1 MNKSQ
6 PASRSRAAVRRGLHA
21 RMIASHLGVGLI
33 PLLFI
38 GITLW
43 LIAAQG
49 LKTVGGQ
56 GVAAVEQA
64 AYDELKIIC
73 QIKEKQVASFFKK
86 MEGEMSM
93 LRDNPWLLQVF
104 STLDQAFAKAGGAA
118 ADAEI
123 WQKLAQ
129 ENDDLFRDVCRD
141 FDWNNLFLINADG
154 NIIYSLNKAS
164 DFGQSLSRAPL
175 MSSSL
180 GLAFALL
187 RQNPGQNIAFGDYAP
202 YAPLNNEPSAFLIT
216 RIKNIGQGDAYLA
229 VQPSTQALRTM
240 IRMTGAKNR
249 SLEAYLVGEDG
260 FMRSDSMLAPE
271 SYSRVES
278 FRQGNKVSTEA
289 SRSAFKGETGTGII
303 KDYLGNTVLSSW
315 SPLDVFGVRWALICE
330 VNESEALRYKAVMNE
345 TSVKAGRQ
353 VVSWLLA
360 ALLLTFAAVGTVAWL
375 IARSIS
381 RPIIYA
387 AGVADTIA
395 AGDLKQRLNLRRSD
409 EIGQLADALD
419 FMVDSVEKNFRHK
432 AGIAELAEQTRGQLD
447 ARTLAQ
453 KISSFLARFL
463 GAQMASLYLLDTSGQ
478 KLVMTGSYAFSKRKG
493 LSSAIEL
500 GEGLSGQAALEK
512 SIISVTD
519 LPEGY
524 VRISSSLGDAPPSNI
539 VAAPFLHEEHLVGV
553 IELASFKEFSDED
566 MNFLREAGDSIAIV
580 FDVARRRQEVQ
591 ELLEETQRQS
601 EELRHQG
608 EELKATNE
616 ELEAQTVALKE
627 FQEELESQQAELE
640 ATNSR
645 LKEKTEALT
654 VQKSEIESR
663 NQELIA
669 AREEIEE
676 RSRDLALASKYKSE
690 FLANMSHEL
699 RTPLN
704 SLLLLSQTLADNKQG
719 NLTEHQQEAAG
730 VIVESGKDLLNLI
743 NEILDLSKIEAG
755 RVEVEVEEVAL
766 TEVAENAR
774 NLFNH
779 MADLKGLD
787 FSVSID
793 PALPPALLTDR
804 KRLEQIVKN
813 FIGNSIKFTEAG
825 SVRLA
830 FAVPAAGVR
839 FRREEL
845 AAEETIAI
853 SVADTGIGIP
863 ADKQKI
869 IFEAFQQADGSTG
882 RKYGGTGLGLSISR
896 ELAALLGGEIQLVS
910 EPGKG
915 SVFTLYLPLRGIQDS
930 GKEQKAVA
938 PPELKRPAALSLPPR
953 PQQPQAAA
961 DDRSSL
967 SPEARSIL
975 IIEDD
980 RKFAKIL
987 MDQCRRRGFKALAA
1001 ETGEE
1006 GLQLAER
1013 HQPTGIILDI
1023 KLPGIDGWTVLTSLK
1038 TNPATR
1044 HIPVHMMSVEEG
1056 SREAFRQGAVG
1067 FFTKPVDQEQ
1077 IAEALAR
1084 FETISSSKVKR
1095 LLVVEDDD
1103 ALRAALVELVGS
1115 EDTAIEEAKTGEE
1128 AHALLRSETFDCMV
1142 LDLGLPDC
1150 NGIELLRRLAGEQ
1163 KIKVPPVIIYTGREL
1178 SREEEKELNKYAESI
1193 IIKNARSRERL
1204 LDETSL
1210 FLHRVVEQ
1218 MPDKKQEI
1226 ITGLYDQENIFK
1238 GKRILLVDDDMR
1250 NVFALSG
1257 ILEEKGMEVVIA
1269 EDGKKALKTLAE
1281 DGRIDLVLMDIMMPE
1296 MDGYE
1301 ATRRIRAQRDLRDLP
1316 VIALTAKA
1324 MKEDREKCI
1333 EAGASDYLAKPIDL
1347 ERLLSM
1353 MRVWLYRQA

>member
-1 MNKSQ
+1 MNTDAKQ
-6 PASRSRAAVRRGLHA
+6 PTSRAAVKSGLHA

-43 LIAAQG
+43 LIASQG

-64 AYDELKIIC
+64 AYEELQMIC
-73 QIKEKQVASFFKK
+73 QIKEKQVNSFFKK
-86 MEGEMSM
+86 MEGEMFM
-93 LRDNPWLLQVF
+93 LRDNPWLLQLF
-104 STLDQAFAKAGGAA
+104 SSLNQAFAGTGAA
-118 ADAEI
+118 GSWRQLAED
-123 WQKLAQ
+123 
-129 ENDDLFRDVCRD
+129 NDSLFRDVCRD
-141 FDWNNLFLINADG
+141 FDWNNLFLINTG
-154 NIIYSLNKAS
+154 GSIIYSLNKAS
-164 DFGQSLSRAPL
+164 DLGQSLSKAPL
-175 MSSSL
+175 ISSPL
-180 GLAFALL
+180 GRAYAQL
-187 RQNPGQNIAFGDYAP
+187 RQNPSQNIAFSDYAP

-216 RIKNIGQGDAYLA
+216 KISSTDGYLA

-240 IRMTGAKNR
+240 IRMTGTKKNQKN

-260 FMRSDSMLAPE
+260 LMRSDSTLDPDR
-271 SYSRVES
+271 YSRVES
-278 FRQGNKVSTEA
+278 FRQGNRVSTEA
-289 SRSAFKGETGTGII
+289 SRSALKGETGTGVI
-303 KDYLGNTVLSSW
+303 KDYLDNTVLSSW

-330 VNESEALRYKAVMNE
+330 VNESEALRYKTVMDE
-345 TSVKAGRQ
+345 TSAKAGRQ
-353 VVSWLLA
+353 VIFWFSA
-360 ALLLTFAAVGTVAWL
+360 ALLLTFAAVGAVAWL

-395 AGDLKQRLNLRRSD
+395 AGDLKQRLNLRRPD

-419 FMVDSVEKNFRHK
+419 FMVDSVEKSFRHK
-432 AGIAELAEQTRGQLD
+432 AGIAELAAQTRGQLD

-453 KISSFLARFL
+453 KISSFLASFL
-463 GAQMASLYLLDTSGQ
+463 GAQLASLYLLDKSGQ

-500 GEGLSGQAALEK
+500 GEGLAGQAALEK

-524 VRISSSLGDAPPSNI
+524 VRISSSLGDAPPCNI
-539 VAAPFLHEEHLVGV
+539 VAAPFLHEERLVGV

-566 MNFLREAGDSIAIV
+566 MSFLREAGDSIAIV

-591 ELLEETQRQS
+591 DLLEETQRQS

-654 VQKSEIESR
+654 AQKNEIESR

-704 SLLLLSQTLADNKQG
+704 SLLLLSQTLADNRQG

-755 RVEVEVEEVAL
+755 RVEVEAEEVAL
-766 TEVAENAR
+766 AEVAENAR
-774 NLFNH
+774 NIFSH
-779 MADLKGLD
+779 MAELKGLD
-787 FSVSID
+787 FSVSVD
-793 PALPPALLTDR
+793 PLLPPALLTDR
-804 KRLEQIVKN
+804 KRLEQIIKN

-910 EPGKG
+910 EPDKG
-915 SVFTLYLPLRGIQDS
+915 SVFTLYLPLRGIEDS
-930 GKEQKAVA
+930 GKEQKATA
-938 PPELKRPAALSLPPR
+938 QPERHRPAALSLPPR
-953 PQQPQAAA
+953 PAQDAPEAAA

-967 SPEARSIL
+967 SPGARSIL

-987 MDQCRRRGFKALAA
+987 MEQCRRRGFKALAA

-1128 AHALLRSETFDCMV
+1128 AHALLHSETFDCMV

-1163 KIKVPPVIIYTGREL
+1163 RIKVPPVIIYTGREL

>member
-1 MNKSQ
+1 MKNQ
-6 PASRSRAAVRRGLHA
+6 PAASRSRTAVKGGLHT
-21 RMIASHLGVGLI
+21 RLIASHLCVGII

-38 GITLW
+38 GVMLW
-43 LIAAQG
+43 LIASQG

-64 AYDELKIIC
+64 AYDELKVMC
-73 QIKEKQVASFFKK
+73 QIKEKQIASFFKK
-86 MEGEMSM
+86 MEGQMYM
-93 LRDNPWLLQVF
+93 LRDNPWLMQVSQEFGQVF
-104 STLDQAFAKAGGAA
+104 AGAGNSVSS
-118 ADAEI
+118 DA
-123 WQKLAQ
+123 WQKIAK
-129 ENDDLFRDVCRD
+129 ENDFLFQDVCRD
-141 FDWNNLFLINADG
+141 FDWHNVFLINAQG
-154 NIIYSLNKAS
+154 SIIYSLNKAS
-164 DFGQSLSRAPL
+164 DLGLSLSRPPL

-180 GLAFALL
+180 GRAFAQLQ
-187 RQNPGQNIAFGDYAP
+187 QNSGQEMAFGDYAP

-216 RIKNIGQGDAYLA
+216 RIKNKGEGNIFLA
-229 VQPSTQALRTM
+229 VQPSTEALRNM
-240 IRMTGAKNR
+240 IRLVSEHKKT
-249 SLEAYLVGEDG
+249 LEAYLVGKDG
-260 FMRSDSMLAPE
+260 YMRSDSLVAPE
-271 SYSRVES
+271 RYSRVES
-278 FRQGNKVSTEA
+278 FRQGNKVNTEA
-289 SRSAFKGETGTGII
+289 SRNALKGESGTGVIT
-303 KDYLGNTVLSSW
+303 DYLGNTVLSSW
-315 SPLDVFGVRWALICE
+315 SSVDVFGVRWALICE
-330 VNESEALRYKAVMNE
+330 VNESEALRYKTVMNK
-345 TSVKAGRQ
+345 TSAEASRQ
-353 VVSWLLA
+353 VVNSIIA
-360 ALLLTFAAVGTVAWL
+360 ALLLTFLAVGAVAWF

-381 RPIIYA
+381 KPIIYA
-387 AGVADTIA
+387 AGVADIIA
-395 AGDLKQRLNLRRSD
+395 AGDLTQRLHLRRSD

-419 FMVDSVEKNFRHK
+419 FMVDTVAKNFRHK
-432 AGIAELAEQTRGQLD
+432 AGIAELSEQTRGQQD
-447 ARTLAQ
+447 ARMLAQ
-453 KISSFLARFL
+453 TITSFLVRYL
-463 GAQMASLYLLDTSGQ
+463 GAQMASLYLADKSG
-478 KLVMTGSYAFSKRKG
+478 KALLMTGSYAFSKRKG
-493 LSSAIEL
+493 LNSMIEL
-500 GEGLSGQAALEK
+500 GEGLAGQAALEK
-512 SIISVTD
+512 SLISVTD

-524 VRISSSLGDAPPSNI
+524 VRISSTLGDAAPCNI
-539 VAAPFLHEEHLVGV
+539 VAAPFLHEDRLVGV
-553 IELASFKEFSDED
+553 IELASFKEFSDAD
-566 MNFLREAGDSIAIV
+566 MNFLRDVTSSIAIV

-601 EELRHQG
+601 EELRHQS
-608 EELKATNE
+608 EELKTTNE

-645 LKEKTEALT
+645 LKEKTEALIS
-654 VQKSEIESR
+654 QKNEIETR

-704 SLLLLSQTLADNKQG
+704 SLLLLSQTLSDNKQG

-755 RVEVEVEEVAL
+755 RVEVEAEEVPL

-774 NLFNH
+774 NLFRH
-779 MADLKGLD
+779 MAELKGLE

-793 PALPPALLTDR
+793 PALPENIFTDR
-804 KRLEQIVKN
+804 KRIEQIVKN
-813 FIGNSIKFTEAG
+813 FIGNSIKFTETG

-830 FAVPAAGVR
+830 FTQPPKNTR
-839 FRREEL
+839 LRREGLL
-845 AAEETIAI
+845 ADESIAI
-853 SVADTGIGIP
+853 SVTDTGIGIP
-863 ADKQKI
+863 QDKQKI

-915 SVFTLYLPLRGIQDS
+915 SVFTLYLPLSCPETPDE
-930 GKEQKAVA
+930 KERTPTA
-938 PPELKRPAALSLPPR
+938 PPRPAAF
-953 PQQPQAAA
+953 
-961 DDRSSL
+961 SL
-967 SPEARSIL
+967 SPRQQPPQEIPTDDRNRLTPETRSIL

-987 MDQCRRRGFKALAA
+987 MDQCRQRSFKVLAA

-1038 TNPATR
+1038 TNPSTR

-1084 FETISSSKVKR
+1084 FESISSSKVKR
-1095 LLVVEDDD
+1095 LLVVEDDNV
-1103 ALRAALVELVGS
+1103 LRAALVELVGS
-1115 EDTAIEEAKTGEE
+1115 EDTVIEEAKTGAE
-1128 AHALLRSETFDCMV
+1128 ANELLHSQQFDCMV

-1150 NGIELLRRLAGEQ
+1150 NGIELLRTLVAEQ
-1163 KIKVPPVIIYTGREL
+1163 GLRVPPVIIYTGREL
-1178 SREEEKELNKYAESI
+1178 SRDEEKELNKYAESI

-1257 ILEEKGMEVVIA
+1257 ILEDKGMEVIIA
-1269 EDGKKALKTLAE
+1269 EDGKKALKALAE
-1281 DGRIDLVLMDIMMPE
+1281 DGQIDLVLMDIMMPE

-1301 ATRRIRAQRDLRDLP
+1301 ATRKIRAQREFRDLP

-1353 MRVWLYRQA
+1353 MRVWLYR